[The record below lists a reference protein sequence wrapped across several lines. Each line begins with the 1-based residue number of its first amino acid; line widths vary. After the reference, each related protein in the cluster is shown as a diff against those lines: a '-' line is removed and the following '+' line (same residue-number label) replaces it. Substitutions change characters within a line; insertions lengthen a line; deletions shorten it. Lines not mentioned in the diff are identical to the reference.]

1 VIGVDQ
7 LLKVSDVAGI
17 LNVSDDRVY
26 TLAREQIIPTVRV
39 GRSLRFSYKALNEF
53 IARGG
58 KALPGIWK
66 HEN

>member
-1 VIGVDQ
+1 VDQ

-39 GRSLRFSYKALNEF
+39 GRSLRFSCKALDEF
-53 IARGG
+53 IDRGG
-58 KALPGIWK
+58 KSLSGIYK